1 MKAVHKLIITEIM
14 CVVVELLNNYGRSV
28 TMNKKRSILFLVLV
42 IIMSMLV
49 AACAEK
55 TNNTPSPSSTNNSN
69 AKASEKPSQAPSQS
83 PEPVIELD
91 FWTFWGSETRRP
103 IIEKMIEDFNNSQD
117 RIVVKHT
124 FLPWGDVWT
133 KNLAAI
139 AAGNPPDVIINDINT
154 VAQRAVSKQA
164 VNLSEFLAKD
174 NIESR
179 FFPEL
184 WNTVVHEGEAYALPF
199 NTDTRFLFYNKEAFK
214 EVGLDPE
221 KPPTTWAELE
231 EYAIKLDKKNGNRYE
246 RVGFYPNGWG
256 NWGWDSWMT
265 NADDGIGFVDKEGN
279 VTINTPKKVEA
290 LKWINTWTDRLGE
303 STVNA
308 FKAEFGSQQADPF
321 ISGKVAMINQ
331 TATFYTQLR
340 DYGQNVDFGIA
351 PIPEY
356 EPGSGHYSSGGGFV
370 IEIPY
375 GAKNPEAS
383 WEFMKFMT
391 DVDAQEYWAIKN
403 FDNVANIEASNK
415 AAQNSELDDKGK
427 MVYSEAVKNLEV
439 TKLFPIPY
447 FAPDFR
453 SLLNPEA
460 EAALLGQ
467 ATPEKALEKAQAEVE
482 NLIKMNKK

>member
-1 MKAVHKLIITEIM
+1 MIRKQSMLALA
-14 CVVVELLNNYGRSV
+14 
-28 TMNKKRSILFLVLV
+28 LV
-42 IIMSMLV
+42 IVLSVLITACGGKNNNV
-49 AACAEK
+49 AS
-55 TNNTPSPSSTNNSN
+55 PSPSNSPSTQ
-69 AKASEKPSQAPSQS
+69 ASEKPSES
-83 PEPVIELD
+83 PKASNEPKIELD

-103 IIEKMIEDFNNSQD
+103 IIEKMIDDFNKSQD

-124 FLPWGDVWT
+124 YLPWGDVWT

-174 NIESR
+174 DIKNR

-184 WNTVVHEGEAYALPF
+184 WNTVEFEGQAYALPF
-199 NTDTRFLFYNKEAFK
+199 NTDTRFLFYNKEAFR

-221 KPPTTWAELE
+221 KPPATWAELE
-231 EYAIKLDKKNGNRYE
+231 EYALKLDKKKGKGYE
-246 RVGFYPNGWG
+246 RIGFYPNGWG

-265 NADDGIGFVDKEGN
+265 NADDGIGFVDKDGN
-279 VTINTPKKVEA
+279 VTINTPKKVDA
-290 LKWINTWTDRLGE
+290 LKWINKWTDRLGE
-303 STVNA
+303 SNVNA
-308 FKAEFGSQQADPF
+308 FKAEFGSKQADPF

-340 DYGQNVDFGIA
+340 DYGQDVDFGIA

-356 EPGSGHYSSGGGFV
+356 QAGTGHYSSGGGFV

-375 GAKNPEAS
+375 GAKHPEAS

-391 DVDAQEYWAIKN
+391 DVQAQEYWAIKN
-403 FDNVANIEASNK
+403 FDNVANIEASK
-415 AAQNSELDDKGK
+415 QAAQNAELDEKGK
-427 MVYSEAVKNLEV
+427 WVYNEAVKNMEV
-439 TKLFPIPY
+439 TKIYPIPY

-453 SLLNPEA
+453 NLLNPEA
-460 EAALLGQ
+460 DAALLGKE
-467 ATPEKALEKAQAEVE
+467 TPEKALEKAQAEVE
-482 NLIKMNKK
+482 KLVKANKK

>member
-1 MKAVHKLIITEIM
+1 MIRKQSMLALA
-14 CVVVELLNNYGRSV
+14 
-28 TMNKKRSILFLVLV
+28 LV
-42 IIMSMLV
+42 IVLSVLITACGGKNDNV
-49 AACAEK
+49 AS
-55 TNNTPSPSSTNNSN
+55 PSPSNSPSTQ
-69 AKASEKPSQAPSQS
+69 ASEKTSESPSES
-83 PEPVIELD
+83 PKASNEPKIELD

-103 IIEKMIEDFNNSQD
+103 IIEKMIDDFNKSQD

-124 FLPWGDVWT
+124 YLPWGDVWT

-174 NIESR
+174 NIKDR

-184 WNTVVHEGEAYALPF
+184 WNTVEFEGQAYALPF
-199 NTDTRFLFYNKEAFK
+199 NTDTRFLFYNKEAFR

-231 EYAIKLDKKNGNRYE
+231 EYAQKLDKKKGKGYE
-246 RVGFYPNGWG
+246 RIGFYPNGWG

-265 NADDGIGFVDKEGN
+265 NADDGIGFVDKDGN
-279 VTINTPKKVEA
+279 VTINTPKKVDA
-290 LKWINTWTDRLGE
+290 LKWINKWTDRLGE
-303 STVNA
+303 SNVNA
-308 FKAEFGSQQADPF
+308 FKAEFGSKQADPF

-356 EPGSGHYSSGGGFV
+356 QPGTGHYSSGGGFV

-391 DVDAQEYWAIKN
+391 DVQAQEYWAIKN
-403 FDNVANIEASNK
+403 FDNVANIEASK
-415 AAQNSELDDKGK
+415 QAAQNAELDEKGK
-427 MVYSEAVKNLEV
+427 WVYNEAVKNMEV

-453 SLLNPEA
+453 NLLNPEA
-460 EAALLGQ
+460 DAALLGKE
-467 ATPEKALEKAQAEVE
+467 TPEKALEKAQAEVE
-482 NLIKMNKK
+482 KLVKANKK